1 MKRISMIKIA
11 AKTAICAVVAGLLG
25 GALPAH
31 AQEKPLVFMTWG
43 GVWQKTFTELAKE
56 YEAKTKQPVTVIAQG
71 AGEAGVARLI
81 AQKANPEIDI
91 WSTNM
96 VNYERA
102 KKEGVIAAIDKAAIP
117 NIAMI
122 NKSLVFSHG
131 VTGWVSLRGIFYR
144 KDLVPFE
151 PKKWEDLWDP
161 RLKGKMAAPA
171 ASFDPGYFP
180 TMAALLSGGNEKN
193 LAPGFAK
200 LKELRPSVVTFYT
213 NNVQSIRLLEA
224 GEVGLIAWGILPNV
238 ISYIKPGSN
247 YGFVVPEK
255 PLLVAE
261 TPITLVA
268 NNPRQ
273 KQAEKFLDFLLSE
286 SSQNVMAEA
295 FGAMPANNKAK
306 GPEVVQTI
314 LKNLDNSYPMDYG
327 HMAANMSE
335 IISQYD
341 REVIQ

>member
-1 MKRISMIKIA
+1 MKRISMIKTA
-11 AKTAICAVVAGLLG
+11 AMALAACLLG
-25 GALPAH
+25 GNLPAQ

-43 GVWQKTFTELAKE
+43 GVWQKTFTDLAKE
-56 YEAKTKQPVTVIAQG
+56 YEVATKQPVTVIAQG

-81 AQKANPEIDI
+81 AQKSNPEVDI

-102 KKEGVIAAIDKAAIP
+102 KKEGVIAPINKAAIP
-117 NIAMI
+117 NTANI
-122 NKSLVFSHG
+122 NNSLVFSHG
-131 VTGWVSLRGIFYR
+131 VTAWVSLRGIFYR

-151 PKKWEDLWDP
+151 PKTWEDLWDP

-180 TMAALLSGGNEKN
+180 TMAALISGGNEKN

-200 LKELRPSVVTFYT
+200 LKQLRPSVVTFYT

-224 GEVGLIAWGILPNV
+224 GEVGLVAWGILPNV

-273 KQAEKFLDFLLSE
+273 KQAEKFLDFLLSDAA
-286 SSQNVMAEA
+286 QTRMAA
-295 FGAMPANNKAK
+295 DFGAMPASNKAK
-306 GPEVVQTI
+306 GPDVVQSI
-314 LKNLDNSYPMDYG
+314 LKNLDNSYAMDYG
-327 HMAANMSE
+327 HLAATMSD